1 MYDPRFTQV
10 TAKTA
15 RPLATAARNQHHSCM
30 SDSPLRRELGRLIR
44 QEREAANL
52 SLADLAGRAGVSQN
66 SLGRIER
73 ATLAPSLDTIEKI
86 FAALGLQVRL
96 DVEPLDDDL
105 DAQLDRLS
113 WLPLSERLERSG
125 LSHLLTTLDNV
136 AFVLDGALAANLLGI
151 PLPVDAL
158 DLVVTWH
165 DSDRFTGWLLKR
177 FAYRYHERS
186 GEFRMLDLDPR
197 APGPHYWQ
205 TNFGKV
211 RAQMVDELP
220 DSVEVVVGEHAYR
233 VRPLSDLVLPDRDTA
248 RLLQRFRERISAQSG
263 RGLHAV
269 VA

>member
-1 MYDPRFTQV
+1 
-10 TAKTA
+10 
-15 RPLATAARNQHHSCM
+15 M

-52 SLADLAGRAGVSQN
+52 SLADLAARAGISQN
-66 SLGRIER
+66 NLGRIER
-73 ATLAPSLDTIEKI
+73 ATLAPSLETMEKI
-86 FAALGLQVRL
+86 FLALGLQLRL

-105 DAQLDRLS
+105 GTQLERLS
-113 WLPLSERLERSG
+113 WLPLTERLERSG

-136 AFVLDGALAANLLGI
+136 AFVLDGALAANLLGV

-158 DLVVTWH
+158 DLVLTWA

-211 RAQMVDELP
+211 RAHMVDELP
-220 DSVEVVVGEHAYR
+220 DSVEVAVDDRTYR
-233 VRPLSDLVLPDRDTA
+233 VRPLAEITLPDRDTA
-248 RLLQRFRERISAQSG
+248 RLLQRFRERMAGPPG

-269 VA
+269 AV